1 MKIKG
6 ANILITGSAIRVG
19 KVIALSLAKK
29 GANVVIH
36 YNKSEAEAYKTR
48 AEVDSFN
55 VNSLLIKADMGKV
68 NEIKKMHEL
77 VIQQWGHLDVLINNA
92 AIFYR
97 TPLLESTEKDFDNF
111 MDVNLK
117 GPYMLSKL
125 FAENMLERKNGK
137 IINIADV
144 AAKRPWPNYL
154 PYAISKA
161 GVVALTKGLARALA
175 PHIMVNA
182 IAPGT
187 VAIAE
192 DADPGMEKSLIEK
205 TPLKRIGSTMDIAN
219 SIAFLIEG
227 TDFINGEVLNVD
239 GGRSLV

>member
-55 VNSLLIKADMGKV
+55 VNSLLIKVDMGKV